1 MRADDAPTGVTSRE
15 RDDGVFVAP
24 PVTLPEGAPAHG
36 CDGERGDDVSRT

>member
-15 RDDGVFVAP
+15 RDDGVSVAP

-36 CDGERGDDVSRT
+36 CSVERGDDAYRT